1 MTFSPLRTSA
11 LPLATLLALMLPQ
24 SPSRAD
30 SPASADRI
38 FMSVDGSTLTGT
50 NGGGGASLGWLHDFS
65 PGSIAGVA
73 VEHQVLAD
81 SQWTFGSLNGS
92 LGLGPENER
101 FNIYAEAHEG
111 GGVDDSHSFRYEI
124 EAAGVIGTFFH
135 KLSAQAEDKRVDVES
150 THGNLPKLGLSYLW
164 GPHLLTTAAYQYTV
178 SGNLGT
184 RVTSARLDVYE
195 AKMDFLAGTA
205 FGQASPAI
213 LNIATNLNSTS
224 VLTPAHE
231 LHEEY
236 VGVSKPFAR
245 WHSDLTMTADYLD
258 LSGIVRAT
266 LTLTYIV
273 HIG

>member
-195 AKMDFLAGTA
+195 AKMDFFAGTA